1 MMKWVK
7 CPQKLKFRLTSDL
20 ILTIHGS
27 DYSFK
32 HARNHK
38 AAAHFHLWKN
48 GYQVLKVQQQNEQT
62 SGSSTEKRATARM
75 ERGDSAVWEPV
86 TVHSILRKR
95 NPLNLPSKTSS
106 GFTMQVAFA
115 LEKLVIMIF
124 AELPFPQPLPE
135 NGTLLKWFPDCLEMG
150 NIMVK
155 MLLRP
160 KLL

>member
-62 SGSSTEKRATARM
+62 SGSSSEKRATARM

-86 TVHSILRKR
+86 TAHSILRKG
-95 NPLNLPSKTSS
+95 NPLNLPSTTSS

-115 LEKLVIMIF
+115 LEKQSLSPLICKSFQGIWCPCHPGPHVRDTF
-124 AELPFPQPLPE
+124 FPCRSQVMEP
-135 NGTLLKWFPDCLEMG
+135 
-150 NIMVK
+150 
-155 MLLRP
+155 
-160 KLL
+160 